1 MKEEFMK
8 IKEIKKR
15 MIEIDNILFEENNT
29 LSDMERKSLETEK
42 EDLKYYLE

>member
-1 MKEEFMK
+1 MKEAFMK

>member
-29 LSDMERKSLETEK
+29 LSDMERKSFGIG
-42 EDLKYYLE
+42 DL

>member
-8 IKEIKKR
+8 IEEIKKR

>member
-1 MKEEFMK
+1 MKEEFIK
-8 IKEIKKR
+8 IEEIKKR

-42 EDLKYYLE
+42 EDMQYYLE